1 MRCTLNCNWRGVQCT
16 EISSGE
22 ESCHAAIFHPFPAWQ
37 SDAMPSTQ
45 MFFTILKYRLKDRN
59 TSNVFQYI
67 AMKYCTL
74 RSILLKLFLEDSS
87 CLYKSAVLFLR
98 DTLSTFWHYTLSV
111 NNPGDRKHVGFGK
124 FWSENDMK
132 MSFHSVWEVKIWS
145 QSIHTF
151 NYEKSKW
158 KIEKLLKNCSASL
171 RFWSLFEIVLEL
183 TKVKDCALQRGLTAE

>member
-16 EISSGE
+16 KSSSGE

-74 RSILLKLFLEDSS
+74 RSILLKLFPEDSS
-87 CLYKSAVLFLR
+87 CLHKSAVLFLR

-124 FWSENDMK
+124 FWSESDMK
-132 MSFHSVWEVKIWS
+132 MSFTLFEKWNYDHNLFTLLSMRNWSELKIH
-145 QSIHTF
+145 QDREIL
-151 NYEKSKW
+151 
-158 KIEKLLKNCSASL
+158 EKL
-171 RFWSLFEIVLEL
+171 
-183 TKVKDCALQRGLTAE
+183 